1 MKSISLRLL
10 TKQDCHGLLQFELT
24 NRSWFEQFIAPR
36 PNSFYSL
43 TGVEHHIDECLHL
56 YQSQQMYPTLM
67 IDREKN
73 ILGRANLHKID
84 QFKGQAEIGY
94 RIAKQ
99 AAGRGL
105 TTLAIQQ
112 LVEIAF
118 TVLNLKKLDAVVLN
132 NNPASKRVLEK
143 LNFKAVAEMSGQ
155 VEIQNKNFNGLK
167 LQLSA

>member
-10 TKQDCHGLLQFELT
+10 NKQDCYELLQFELV
-24 NRSWFEQFIAPR
+24 NRNWFEQFIAPR
-36 PNSFYSL
+36 PNSFYSVS
-43 TGVEHHIDECLHL
+43 GVEQHIDQCLQL
-56 YQSQQMYPTLM
+56 YQSQQMYPTLI
-67 IDREKN
+67 IDREKK
-73 ILGRANLHKID
+73 IVGRANLHKID
-84 QFKGQAEIGY
+84 RLKGQAEIGY
-94 RIAKQ
+94 RIAQ
-99 AAGRGL
+99 LAAGKGL

-118 TVLNLKKLDAVVLN
+118 NVLNLKRLDAVVLN

-155 VEIQNKNFNGLK
+155 VEIQNKNFDGLK